1 MREIL
6 KEVQDGSFAQEWI
19 AEHAAG
25 QPKMNQLREETKNH
39 TIEKVGLKLR
49 EMMSWVKK

>member
-19 AEHAAG
+19 AENANG
-25 QPKMNQLREETKNH
+25 QPLMNKLREETKNH
-39 TIEKVGLKLR
+39 AIEKIGLKLR